1 VKSAVGVTKPKR
13 EKVKKRWEEGVWA
26 DIFRKKKKKK
36 NEGTQVSDNMAA
48 TWW

>member
-26 DIFRKKKKKK
+26 DIFRKKKKK